1 MLKND
6 YIEAVSALL
15 DEGKD
20 FDGVIKNLKEVLE
33 KKGHQK
39 LYKSILIGLQIKTES
54 SLETNVAQVSVA
66 RQKDLEIS
74 KERISKSLTELE
86 SDNYDASVD
95 PSLIGGY
102 VIEYDNKI
110 IDNSYKSR
118 LVTLYRSLIE

>member
-6 YIEAVSALL
+6 YIEATSALL
-15 DEGKD
+15 SEGKD
-20 FDGVIKNLKEVLE
+20 FDGVIKSLKEVLD

-39 LYKSILIGLQIKTES
+39 LYKPILNGLQIKIEN

-66 RQKDLEIS
+66 RQKDLEIL
-74 KERISKSLTELE
+74 KERISKSLIELE
-86 SDNYDASVD
+86 SDEYDANVD
-95 PSLIGGY
+95 LSLIGGY
-102 VIEYDNKI
+102 VIEHNNKI

>member
-86 SDNYDASVD
+86 SDDYDASVD